1 MNKDLLEIP
10 PLLKKLAER
19 DKKEKPQRSV
29 KERQTRISDID
40 GSLLEL
46 SKGGFWWPVKSG
58 DVAKESKKDRD
69 KQLMDF
75 LATLVNTGLK
85 KKPLIAKMREQ
96 FPKLSSSQVCRFIN
110 NQLKLKVIEIDK
122 KYKTKPIVV
131 KGRYWRI

>member
-1 MNKDLLEIP
+1 MKNNILEIP

-19 DKKEKPQRSV
+19 DNKEKPQRSV
-29 KERQTRISDID
+29 KERSTRISEID
-40 GSLLEL
+40 GTTLEL
-46 SKGGFWWPVKSG
+46 RNGFWWPVKSS

-69 KQLMDF
+69 RQLMDF
-75 LATLVNTGLK
+75 LAELVNTGLK
-85 KKPLIAKMREQ
+85 KKPLIAKFREQ
-96 FPKLSSSQVCRFIN
+96 FPKLSSSQICRFIN

>member
-1 MNKDLLEIP
+1 MNNDILEIP

-29 KERQTRISDID
+29 KERSTRVSEID
-40 GSLLEL
+40 GGLLEL
-46 SKGGFWWPVKSG
+46 RNGFWWPVKSG
-58 DVAKESKKDRD
+58 DVTKESKKDRD

-75 LATLVNTGLK
+75 LAELVGTGLK
-85 KKPLIAKMREQ
+85 KKPLIAKFREQ
-96 FPKLSSSQVCRFIN
+96 FPKLSSSQICRFIN

-131 KGRYWRI
+131 KGKYWRI

>member
-1 MNKDLLEIP
+1 MKNNILEIP

-19 DKKEKPQRSV
+19 DNKEKPQRSV
-29 KERQTRISDID
+29 KERSTRISEID
-40 GSLLEL
+40 GTTLEL
-46 SKGGFWWPVKSG
+46 RNGFWWPVKSS

-69 KQLMDF
+69 RQLMDF
-75 LATLVNTGLK
+75 LAELVGTGLK
-85 KKPLIAKMREQ
+85 KKPLIAKFREQ
-96 FPKLSSSQVCRFIN
+96 FPKLSSSQICRFIN

>member
-1 MNKDLLEIP
+1 MNNDILEIP

-29 KERQTRISDID
+29 KERSTRISEID
-40 GSLLEL
+40 GGALEL
-46 SKGGFWWPVKSG
+46 RGGFWWPIKSN
-58 DVAKESKKDRD
+58 DVAKGSKKDRD
-69 KQLMDF
+69 RQLMDF
-75 LATLVNTGLK
+75 LAELVNTGLK
-85 KKPLIAKMREQ
+85 KKPLIAKFREQ
-96 FPKLSSSQVCRFIN
+96 FPKLSSSQICRFIN

>member
-1 MNKDLLEIP
+1 MNNDILEIP

-29 KERQTRISDID
+29 KERSTRISEID
-40 GSLLEL
+40 GSTLEL
-46 SKGGFWWPVKSG
+46 RGGFWWPVKSS

-69 KQLMDF
+69 RQLMDF
-75 LATLVNTGLK
+75 LSTLVNTGLK
-85 KKPLIAKMREQ
+85 KKPLIAKFREQ
-96 FPKLSSSQVCRFIN
+96 FPKLSSSQICRFIN